1 MSVAPLVRRA
11 PDVALLRWVRSSPA
25 ATVLTQAG
33 LIVLALLLTR
43 AIYMW
48 PETIPWGVYLP
59 LIIAAGLSNGA
70 GAVLLSVFIEH
81 PPAPVVWGGIFFMSF
96 L

>member
-59 LIIAAGLSNGA
+59 LIIAAGMVSG
-70 GAVLLSVFIEH
+70 H
-81 PPAPVVWGGIFFMSF
+81 M
-96 L
+96 